1 MVKRPNRQDETQ
13 TESGVATKPRPK
25 IKKPSMYRVIL
36 LNDDFT
42 PMDFVVAVL
51 QSVFDKDKTEATEIM
66 LQIHQ
71 TGIGICEFT
80 RLKSLKRKPDRS
92 LTWLGGASTPC
103 SVRLKRFRNAVAEFG
118 RNITDCPVYCRG
130 KKT

>member
-71 TGIGICEFT
+71 TGIGVCGIYTFEIAETKAGQVIDMARRSQHPLQCEIE
-80 RLKSLKRKPDRS
+80 K
-92 LTWLGGASTPC
+92 
-103 SVRLKRFRNAVAEFG
+103 V
-118 RNITDCPVYCRG
+118 
-130 KKT
+130 